1 MSAEHVER
9 ERIIQSLARA
19 LFVQH
24 RNRRV
29 WVIRNGFEFQEGY
42 GVNAA
47 FEDAERF
54 IYRCQQRE
62 QRARRQRKG
71 SK

>member
-24 RNRRV
+24 RNGRESVDYR
-29 WVIRNGFEFQEGY
+29 IA
-42 GVNAA
+42 AA
-47 FEDAERF
+47 FRDAEEF
-54 IYRCQQRE
+54 IDHCQQRE
-62 QRARRQRKG
+62 RRARRQRKG
-71 SK
+71 SKAT